1 METQAPQQEQEWIA
15 QARQGDLTA
24 FAHLVQAYQQPVY
37 NLAYRM
43 LGNAQ
48 DAEDAAQETF
58 LRAFRHLG
66 TYDPRRRFANWLL
79 SIASHYCVDH
89 LRRRHRRCTS
99 LDEATE
105 GNLPPA
111 SEPDP
116 EGVAMAREAR
126 DEVQEL
132 LHLLGPKDRLVVVL
146 YYWYGMSHTEI
157 AEATASSVSAVKSR
171 LHRSRLA
178 LARALQERRM
188 VERDKPAE
196 RALIP

>member
-15 QARQGDLTA
+15 RARQEDLTA

-58 LRAFRHLG
+58 LRAFRHLE

-89 LRRRHRRCTS
+89 LRRRHRRCAS
-99 LDEATE
+99 LDEMPE
-105 GNLPPA
+105 ESLPPA
-111 SEPDP
+111 SEPDL
-116 EGVAMAREAR
+116 EDAAVARETR
-126 DEVQEL
+126 DTVQRL
-132 LHLLGPKDRLVVVL
+132 LYLLAPKDRLVVVL
-146 YYWYGMSHTEI
+146 YYWYGMSHGEI

-178 LARALQERRM
+178 LARALQGRQE
-188 VERDKPAE
+188 VARDRPAE
-196 RALIP
+196 RVLTP